1 LTHQRSV
8 HTLPIGIELLLVY
21 NFTANEDDI
30 GRCPGTAFT
39 DRRDSTVHDH
49 AEIFIAI
56 CSVFAG
62 LDICVTI
69 EPLDRLLKW
78 RELGYHNSL
87 DALILIRVEHL
98 EWSVPYE
105 HIDILGVDR
114 WRDLPIALE
123 PRSVLHRL
131 ANINK
136 IARHGVRLLQD
147 PFCSLQRWETQA
159 PF

>member
-1 LTHQRSV
+1 
-8 HTLPIGIELLLVY
+8 PIGIELLLVH

-30 GRCPGTAFT
+30 GRHVGTAFT
-39 DRRDSTVHDH
+39 NRRDSTVHDH

-98 EWSVPYE
+98 GWSVRCE
-105 HIDILGVDR
+105 HIDILRVGR
-114 WRDLPIALE
+114 RRDLPVALE
-123 PRSVLHRL
+123 PRPGRY
-131 ANINK
+131 K
-136 IARHGVRLLQD
+136 QD
-147 PFCSLQRWETQA
+147 SWAITSISSLYWHCA
-159 PF
+159 FFAG